1 MWTVARRALLLMFAM
16 GLMLSVSSSA
26 RVSARTVVDGMISFA
41 FLPVSEALA
50 LSVVYLKSDRRV
62 PFVGALEQFF
72 ASNTPWLLW
81 ILAFCVWQAL
91 LSPWSISD
99 TTVKIII
106 ASLLVPACWAA
117 YLDLHFFRAGL
128 SRPGA
133 AAAIDLAI
141 ARGVGWT
148 SAVAYFFGIALWA
161 RIVAW
166 LR

>member
-1 MWTVARRALLLMFAM
+1 MWTVVRRALLLMFAM
-16 GLMLSVSSSA
+16 GLMLSVTSST

-41 FLPVSEALA
+41 FLPISEALA
-50 LSVVYLKSDRRV
+50 LSVVYLKSDRRL
-62 PFVGALEQFF
+62 PFVRALEQFL

-81 ILAFCVWQAL
+81 ILAFCMWQAL

-99 TTVKIII
+99 TAVKILLG
-106 ASLLVPACWAA
+106 SLLVPACWAA
-117 YLDLHFFRAGL
+117 YLDLQFFRVSL

-141 ARGVGWT
+141 ARVVGWT
-148 SAVAYFFGIALWA
+148 GAVACFFGIALWA
-161 RIVAW
+161 KIVAW